1 MLKNIIRL
9 ARIHQYIKNLFIF
22 APLFFSGKFVN
33 LELLR
38 ITCLAFIA
46 FSLVASSVYIL
57 NDLKDIKADLKHNK
71 KKHRPIA
78 SGAISQTIA
87 IFLMGIFL
95 TAGVSLMAILSTKAL
110 IVLGCYVLL
119 NITYSFYLKHI
130 ALLDI
135 ATIAVGF
142 CLRLF
147 VGSSVNMLLLSQ
159 WVVLMTFLLALFIAL
174 AKRRDDVLLF
184 LNTGEKMRQT
194 VDGYNLKFIDTT
206 MAIMASVV
214 LVTYILYTTSLP
226 ITIQFNT
233 TDIYLTSIFV
243 IFGILRYLQ
252 IVFVAENSGSPTK
265 IVLKDRLLQCII
277 LLWILSFAW
286 IIYF

>member
-57 NDLKDIKADLKHNK
+57 NDLKDIEADLKHNK
-71 KKHRPIA
+71 KKHRPIT

-87 IFLMGIFL
+87 ICLMGIFL

>member
-1 MLKNIIRL
+1 
-9 ARIHQYIKNLFIF
+9 
-22 APLFFSGKFVN
+22 
-33 LELLR
+33 
-38 ITCLAFIA
+38 
-46 FSLVASSVYIL
+46 
-57 NDLKDIKADLKHNK
+57 
-71 KKHRPIA
+71 
-78 SGAISQTIA
+78 
-87 IFLMGIFL
+87 
-95 TAGVSLMAILSTKAL
+95 
-110 IVLGCYVLL
+110 
-119 NITYSFYLKHI
+119 
-130 ALLDI
+130 
-135 ATIAVGF
+135 
-142 CLRLF
+142 
-147 VGSSVNMLLLSQ
+147 MLLLSQ

-174 AKRRDDVLLF
+174 AKRRDDILLF

-194 VDGYNLKFIDTT
+194 VGGYNLKFIDTT